1 MDFLDSLWEVPLFH
15 VVLAEMTCV
24 TAFTWEVIWSQNM
37 SGTSAVVAR
46 TAGSNWSSLSSKVVR
61 CLYMMDQELKRS
73 HTEVFTPLKA
83 RSGTST
89 LKPLH
94 LIGQIN
100 L

>member
-15 VVLAEMTCV
+15 VVLAEMTYV

-46 TAGSNWSSLSSKVVR
+46 TAGRNWSSLSSKVVR

-94 LIGQIN
+94 LIGQIK